1 VQENSTGHEW
11 QARISCIMNK
21 KDENSLEKLANQ
33 LVSLMNTIYEA
44 QTALNKIETKADALL
59 RKLLKRN
66 GKDNG

>member
-1 VQENSTGHEW
+1 
-11 QARISCIMNK
+11 MNK